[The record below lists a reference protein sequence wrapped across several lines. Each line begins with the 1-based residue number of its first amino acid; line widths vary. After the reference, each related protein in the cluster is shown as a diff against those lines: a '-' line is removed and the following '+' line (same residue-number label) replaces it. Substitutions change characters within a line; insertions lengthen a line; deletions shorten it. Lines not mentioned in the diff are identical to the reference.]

1 MKVMTLPADSNG
13 HVGAVNFYSYFNLFA
28 WATAFGQ
35 TGVLQ
40 ILFTDAND
48 KLVAGYGIIKGD
60 MVGNK
65 AMMKAWVGGNNP
77 REIASRDFISNNGE
91 GNGAGSMNNDQ
102 FNERNGSTDFEKKGA
117 NFGFYWKGSRL
128 PAYVPEL
135 KNVEI
140 SKVYLYIGQYP
151 NSNKF
156 MGNLSIRNI
165 SCRKDNVSVWRDVP
179 NRYATGSKIIVDM
192 NGKDT
197 VVINGMPAIQ
207 EKIKGTEP
215 FSIPPGRSTLKI
227 LQSTWNTTPPIVQ
240 ISYKE
245 RNL

>member
-1 MKVMTLPADSNG
+1 LETV
-13 HVGAVNFYSYFNLFA
+13 
-28 WATAFGQ
+28 
-35 TGVLQ
+35 
-40 ILFTDAND
+40 
-48 KLVAGYGIIKGD
+48 
-60 MVGNK
+60 
-65 AMMKAWVGGNNP
+65 
-77 REIASRDFISNNGE
+77 EIA
-91 GNGAGSMNNDQ
+91 
-102 FNERNGSTDFEKKGA
+102 
-117 NFGFYWKGSRL
+117 
-128 PAYVPEL
+128 
-135 KNVEI
+135 
-140 SKVYLYIGQYP
+140 KVYIYIGQYVQ
-151 NSNKF
+151 SNKF
-156 MGNLSIRNI
+156 MTNLSLRNI
-165 SCRKDNVSVWRDVP
+165 WFRKDNVDVWHNIP